1 MSKFINT
8 FLSIVL
14 SKVMH
19 EKLSTNKPNIFG
31 TSFKNAPL
39 TFVFHK
45 LLPTQVT
52 AWSWTGF
59 YIIIIFK
66 YNMFTARNFSAVKIG
81 MFMPRLRQVL
91 PLATSDR

>member
-52 AWSWTGF
+52 A
-59 YIIIIFK
+59 
-66 YNMFTARNFSAVKIG
+66 
-81 MFMPRLRQVL
+81 
-91 PLATSDR
+91 